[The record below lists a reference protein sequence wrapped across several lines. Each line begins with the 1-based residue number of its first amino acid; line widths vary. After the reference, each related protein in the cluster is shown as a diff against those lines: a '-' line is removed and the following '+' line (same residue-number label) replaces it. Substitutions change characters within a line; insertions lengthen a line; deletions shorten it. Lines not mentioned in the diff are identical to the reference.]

1 MCTGGRYKY
10 GIFKYSYARMEKA
23 STENSSTGKQGWKM
37 QVRKNRVRNNN
48 AVTGNTT
55 EITLPNNVRPWNRPR
70 CDRLIGVTKVG
81 LPAFSYAPVVRSR
94 FFGFMLFDFN
104 YGIYANET
112 LVAVNGHCPI
122 CRGPIDTTVQFY
134 N

>member
-1 MCTGGRYKY
+1 VENT
-10 GIFKYSYARMEKA
+10 
-23 STENSSTGKQGWKM
+23 STENSSTGEQGRKM

-70 CDRLIGVTKVG
+70 CDRLGVTKVG
-81 LPAFSYAPVVRSR
+81 LPAFSYAPVVYAV
-94 FFGFMLFDFN
+94 DFLVLCCLILIMEYMRIVKGKG
-104 YGIYANET
+104 YGHATFCKQCVET

-134 N
+134 NN